1 MHLVF
6 IFFKQKPAYEVR
18 ISDWSSDVCSSDL
31 EFGADAIADLGRGP
45 AVGLPRSE
53 AADPLAACPL
63 DHREHRKAADMPGA
77 RERAPLAPRR
87 RTRAGADDGAHR
99 PSPAHHFGESV
110 DILCRRGAEI
120 QARGDERGYVT
131 PGDPLLYRK

>member
-45 AVGLPRSE
+45 AVGLPRAE

-63 DHREHRKAADMPGA
+63 DHREHRKAADLPGA

-87 RTRAGADDGAHR
+87 RTRAGAADEATRLSRGDSFDEA
-99 PSPAHHFGESV
+99 V
-110 DILCRRGAEI
+110 QNLTRRGAEE
-120 QARGDERGYVT
+120 QAQDRTIVPDGRREHEG
-131 PGDPLLYRK
+131 

>member
-45 AVGLPRSE
+45 AVGHPRAE

-77 RERAPLAPRR
+77 RERAPLAHRR
-87 RTRAGADDGAHR
+87 RTRAAAADEAPR
-99 PSPAHHFGESV
+99 LFLRAHFGEGIAIVHIGRAPSRESV
-110 DILCRRGAEI
+110 CQTVCMSVLAG
-120 QARGDERGYVT
+120 T
-131 PGDPLLYRK
+131 L